1 MRKKYLY
8 YFVFWMFK
16 IGKGNSN
23 KLLNAMQNL
32 IKENNMFLNFKQRK
46 KKQIEWYVFKF
57 QISICEIQIN
67 QK

>member
-1 MRKKYLY
+1 
-8 YFVFWMFK
+8 MFK

-46 KKQIEWYVFKF
+46 KKQIE
-57 QISICEIQIN
+57 
-67 QK
+67 